1 MNHFLTT
8 EEAAMSPP
16 EHEPQPGDLQLT
28 DPSSSTMEYRETP
41 GGSNVFNGIVIS
53 RAEGLTRT
61 TLRVRIGERTILRV
75 RWLGRSAAHDALD
88 VRQPVRVVIPEEAVQ
103 IEVGG
108 FRRGK
113 QRWNRWIGHVVLAYH
128 SNHDPVTTVK
138 IHHTDMTLRSRGP
151 VIGACEPLMTLDSV
165 NVVVDPQHVWL
176 TPLRQTSGASC
187 DSDPVSDSDPPSA
200 SLWLQATVRSLRSTQ
215 DAQHV
220 ALDVGIAKVAVLI
233 QTTGGSVFLLNAGAS
248 VQVSIG
254 HGGAWIRRD
263 ADSTALPCC
272 VSHSSEFDDL

>member
-1 MNHFLTT
+1 
-8 EEAAMSPP
+8 MSPL
-16 EHEPQPGDLQLT
+16 EHESQHKDRCLT
-28 DPSSSTMEYRETP
+28 VPPSSTAVYREP
-41 GGSNVFNGIVIS
+41 SIGSNVFNGIVIS
-53 RAEGLTRT
+53 RSEGLTRT
-61 TLRVRIGERTILRV
+61 TLRVRIGERTVLRV
-75 RWLGRSAAHDALD
+75 RWLGQSAAHDSID

-103 IEVGG
+103 LEIGG

-138 IHHTDMTLRSRGP
+138 IHHHDITLRSRGP
-151 VIGACEPLMTLDSV
+151 VLGACTPLMMLDAV

-176 TPLRQTSGASC
+176 IPLPPASGASR
-187 DSDPVSDSDPPSA
+187 DSDPAPDSDPPLA
-200 SLWLQATVRSLRSTQ
+200 SLWLQATVRSFRSTQ

-233 QTTGGSVFLLNAGAS
+233 ETPGGSALFLNAGAS

-263 ADSTALPCC
+263 ANSTALACC
-272 VSHSSEFDDL
+272 VSHSSEFEEP